1 MRRCTSRCLWRRTEK
16 DEEEDV
22 SEDMGVDMDVLLAA
36 SGRGPRFSAGTLQRG
51 IPIPRCCL

>member
-22 SEDMGVDMDVLLAA
+22 SEDMGVEVDVLLAP
-36 SGRGPRFSAGTLQRG
+36 SWRGPRFSAGTLQRG